1 MALPNGLSL
10 DDRESVVRYLL
21 LRALLNQQ
29 GDTGKVR
36 ALVRELY
43 AFFRRHCFLSPCK
56 LSSDLK
62 MC

>member
-43 AFFRRHCFLSPCK
+43 DVFQGALLFEPL
-56 LSSDLK
+56 
-62 MC
+62 